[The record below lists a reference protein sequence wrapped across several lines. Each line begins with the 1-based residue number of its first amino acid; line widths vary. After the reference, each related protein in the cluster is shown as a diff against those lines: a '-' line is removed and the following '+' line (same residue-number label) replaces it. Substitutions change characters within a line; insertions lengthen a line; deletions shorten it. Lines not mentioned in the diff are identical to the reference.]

1 MVVDR
6 AKQLGIPTTFVGAQS
21 GGRAHALVDGGGLL
35 ASPPSPEVN
44 EHMTETVRT

>member
-6 AKQLGIPTTFVGAQS
+6 AKQLKSKCIVLALNLAAVL
-21 GGRAHALVDGGGLL
+21 RAWSMAEGCW
-35 ASPPSPEVN
+35 SPPSPEVN